1 MSKLAGIF
9 GFVGAGTTLNVGH
22 RWKETRSCASVSMM
36 EEWHG
41 VDSTRISASR
51 RCTNRRF
58 NERPS

>member
-22 RWKETRSCASVSMM
+22 RWKETRSCASVSVM

-41 VDSTRISASR
+41 LDKDLCFPPLHQQKIQ
-51 RCTNRRF
+51 
-58 NERPS
+58 